1 MLLELAMNCEEEDT
15 QDGTGH
21 TVLAIYDHA
30 AAVDVLGDFE
40 GLELLL
46 QGSRITSGVTMVVS
60 DPRLLSGDR
69 LGGTHGC

>member
-1 MLLELAMNCEEEDT
+1 MDCEEEDT
-15 QDGTGH
+15 QGWTGH

-30 AAVDVLGDFE
+30 AALSVFGDPE

-46 QGSRITSGVTMVVS
+46 QGSRINSGVTMAVS
-60 DPRLLSGDR
+60 DLRLLSRDR